1 MLIWKR
7 RMEADKSRET
17 DSNKTRAPRQNKI
30 VLSLN
35 VGVQHSNIQ
44 TNYTFGGNLNCT
56 FNELHFV

>member
-1 MLIWKR
+1 
-7 RMEADKSRET
+7 MEADKSRET